1 MDVANEKSADSHAGI
16 YHQQVTINS
25 LIMAE
30 QTTPKLGEQ
39 LCFPFYVIAK
49 EITGLY
55 RPFLEELD
63 ITYSQYLVMMVL
75 WEFERLTV
83 NQIGEKLYL
92 DSGTLTPL
100 LKRLEAKEYIMRRR
114 KKEDERVV
122 EVFLTQKGDRLQ
134 KQACAI
140 PGKMQEKLN
149 LSEEDLLDLRA
160 TVGKILSKMEIN

>member
-1 MDVANEKSADSHAGI
+1 MENQE
-16 YHQQVTINS
+16 
-25 LIMAE
+25 
-30 QTTPKLGEQ
+30 TPKLGNQ

-49 EITGLY
+49 EITGMY
-55 RPFLEELD
+55 RPYLEELD
-63 ITYSQYLVMMVL
+63 ITYSQYLVMMLL

-100 LKRLEAKEYIMRRR
+100 LKRLEAKSYIVRHR

-122 EVFLTQKGDRLQ
+122 EVFLTEEGNQLQ
-134 KQACAI
+134 KKACII

-149 LSEEDLLDLRA
+149 LSEGDLLELKE
-160 TVGKILSKMEIN
+160 TVNKLLIKIENKR

>member
-1 MDVANEKSADSHAGI
+1 MENQE
-16 YHQQVTINS
+16 
-25 LIMAE
+25 
-30 QTTPKLGEQ
+30 TPKLGNQ

-49 EITGLY
+49 EITGMY
-55 RPFLEELD
+55 RPYLEELG

-100 LKRLEAKEYIMRRR
+100 LKRLEAKSYIVRHR

-122 EVFLTQKGDRLQ
+122 EVFLTEEGNQLQ
-134 KQACAI
+134 KKACII
-140 PGKMQEKLN
+140 PGKMQDKLN
-149 LSEEDLLDLRA
+149 LSEDDLVALKETINKLLI
-160 TVGKILSKMEIN
+160 KIESKK